1 VAALPS
7 PALPAA
13 LPSPSRPPV
22 LPAPALPAGLTSS
35 TAAGTSL
42 LQRLADDIINGFFRA
57 YERWVETGT
66 AWLLRE
72 AWRAMSATTEP
83 VLTGSAFTAEYH
95 VMILIGAGSAVPLV
109 GIAAIGAIA
118 RQDPSGLL
126 RTALLRLP
134 MALLLT
140 GVVIEL
146 VSLGLTF
153 TDQASLALL
162 DTGGDAVG
170 RLFAHLTV
178 AVGPVAPGLLGF
190 GQLLLVLVV
199 AFVGFMLWIELAV
212 RSAAVAVAAL
222 FLPLAL
228 AGLIWPATSRWAR
241 RLGETL
247 TGLVLMKL
255 VMAAVLALAGGAL
268 SADAGGLS
276 SIVEGVALLG
286 LTVFSPFA
294 LFRLIPMVEAG
305 AVSHLEGV
313 QPAAAAKNRAWS
325 LASDGMS
332 SLKGALSGSK
342 AQSRGSTG
350 PDSAGLPSAGAS
362 FIGGAGGGGGLG
374 GGGAAGGGVGGA
386 GAGGGGGG
394 GGAEGGGGVGGGGGG
409 GGGVAGGGVGGAGG
423 GAPAG
428 PGGSGGR
435 PSSGGSP
442 AGSGGGGSSSAA
454 GGRSSSVPQPRGEAG
469 WAQFMAQ
476 RRKDGGRG
484 GS

>member
-1 VAALPS
+1 
-7 PALPAA
+7 
-13 LPSPSRPPV
+13 
-22 LPAPALPAGLTSS
+22 
-35 TAAGTSL
+35 
-42 LQRLADDIINGFFRA
+42 
-57 YERWVETGT
+57 
-66 AWLLRE
+66 
-72 AWRAMSATTEP
+72 MSATTEP

-109 GIAAIGAIA
+109 GIAAIEAIA
-118 RQDPSGLL
+118 HQDPSSLL

-162 DTGGDAVG
+162 DTGGGAVG

-190 GQLLLVLVV
+190 GQLLLVLMV

-247 TGLVLMKL
+247 AGLVLMKL

-276 SIVEGVALLG
+276 SLVEGVALLG

-313 QPAAAAKNRAWS
+313 QPGAAAKNRAFS

-332 SLKGALSGSK
+332 GLRGALSGSK
-342 AQSRGSTG
+342 STSSESAG
-350 PDSAGLPSAGAS
+350 PASAGLPPAATS
-362 FIGGAGGGGGLG
+362 FI
-374 GGGAAGGGVGGA
+374 A
-386 GAGGGGGG
+386 GAGGGGSTGPRP
-394 GGAEGGGGVGGGGGG
+394 GGAGSSPSGAGPAGFGGSGGSDAGRGGSSG
-409 GGGVAGGGVGGAGG
+409 ASSAGG
-423 GAPAG
+423 GAAG
-428 PGGSGGR
+428 
-435 PSSGGSP
+435 
-442 AGSGGGGSSSAA
+442 AGSA
-454 GGRSSSVPQPRGEAG
+454 PQPRGEAG

-476 RRKDGGRG
+476 RRKDGGHG

>member
-1 VAALPS
+1 
-7 PALPAA
+7 
-13 LPSPSRPPV
+13 
-22 LPAPALPAGLTSS
+22 
-35 TAAGTSL
+35 
-42 LQRLADDIINGFFRA
+42 
-57 YERWVETGT
+57 
-66 AWLLRE
+66 
-72 AWRAMSATTEP
+72 
-83 VLTGSAFTAEYH
+83 
-95 VMILIGAGSAVPLV
+95 MILIGAGSAVPLV
-109 GIAAIGAIA
+109 GVAAIEAIA
-118 RQDPSGLL
+118 HQDPSSLL

-170 RLFAHLTV
+170 RLFAHLAV

-199 AFVGFMLWIELAV
+199 AFVGFLLWIELAV

-247 TGLVLMKL
+247 AGLVLMKL

-276 SIVEGVALLG
+276 SLVEGVALLG

-294 LFRLIPMVEAG
+294 LFRLIPMLEAG

-313 QPAAAAKNRAWS
+313 QPAAAAKNQAFS
-325 LASDGMS
+325 LASDGLG
-332 SLKGALSGSK
+332 SLKSALSGSRST
-342 AQSRGSTG
+342 AGGSAG
-350 PDSAGLPSAGAS
+350 PDSAALPSAAAS
-362 FIGGAGGGGGLG
+362 LI
-374 GGGAAGGGVGGA
+374 GGGA
-386 GAGGGGGG
+386 
-394 GGAEGGGGVGGGGGG
+394 
-409 GGGVAGGGVGGAGG
+409 GGVAGGGAGGGSPGSGAGGGAVGGAGG
-423 GAPAG
+423 GSPGSGAG
-428 PGGSGGR
+428 GGSPGGGSGGGA
-435 PSSGGSP
+435 PVGGAGGGSP
-442 AGSGGGGSSSAA
+442 SGGGQGPTGGGGPGPSAGPA
-454 GGRSSSVPQPRGEAG
+454 SQPRGEAG
-469 WAQFMAQ
+469 WAQFIAE
-476 RRKDGGRG
+476 RRKDAGHG

>member
-1 VAALPS
+1 MPS
-7 PALPAA
+7 PA
-13 LPSPSRPPV
+13 RPPS
-22 LPAPALPAGLTSS
+22 LTS
-35 TAAGTSL
+35 AVAGTSL
-42 LQRLADDIINGFFRA
+42 LQRLADDIINGLFRA

-109 GIAAIGAIA
+109 GIAAIEAIA
-118 RQDPSGLL
+118 HQDPSSLL

-162 DTGGDAVG
+162 DTGGGAVG

-247 TGLVLMKL
+247 AGLVLMKL

-276 SIVEGVALLG
+276 SLVEGVALLG

-313 QPAAAAKNRAWS
+313 QPGAAAKNRAFS

-332 SLKGALSGSK
+332 GLRGALSGSK
-342 AQSRGSTG
+342 STSSESAG
-350 PDSAGLPSAGAS
+350 PASAGLPPAATS
-362 FIGGAGGGGGLG
+362 FI
-374 GGGAAGGGVGGA
+374 A

-394 GGAEGGGGVGGGGGG
+394 SPAGTGGGGSTGPRP
-409 GGGVAGGGVGGAGG
+409 GGAGSSPS
-423 GAPAG
+423 GAGPAG
-428 PGGSGGR
+428 FGGSGG
-435 PSSGGSP
+435 SD
-442 AGSGGGGSSSAA
+442 AGRGGSSGASSAA
-454 GGRSSSVPQPRGEAG
+454 SGAAGSAPQPRGEAG
-469 WAQFMAQ
+469 WAQFIAQ

>member
-1 VAALPS
+1 MPS
-7 PALPAA
+7 PVRPA
-13 LPSPSRPPV
+13 S
-22 LPAPALPAGLTSS
+22 LTG
-35 TAAGTSL
+35 AAGSSL
-42 LQRLADDIINGFFRA
+42 LQRLADDIINGFFHA

-83 VLTGSAFTAEYH
+83 VLTGSAFSAEYH

-109 GIAAIGAIA
+109 GVAAIEAIA
-118 RQDPSGLL
+118 HQDPSSLL

-170 RLFAHLTV
+170 RLFAHLAV

-199 AFVGFMLWIELAV
+199 AFVGFLLWIELAV

-247 TGLVLMKL
+247 AGLVLMKL

-276 SIVEGVALLG
+276 SLVEGVALLG

-294 LFRLIPMVEAG
+294 LFRLIPMLEAG

-313 QPAAAAKNRAWS
+313 QPAAAAKNQAFS
-325 LASDGMS
+325 LASDGLG
-332 SLKGALSGSK
+332 SLKSALSGSK
-342 AQSRGSTG
+342 STAGGSAG
-350 PDSAGLPSAGAS
+350 PDSAALPSAAASLIGSGA
-362 FIGGAGGGGGLG
+362 
-374 GGGAAGGGVGGA
+374 
-386 GAGGGGGG
+386 
-394 GGAEGGGGVGGGGGG
+394 
-409 GGGVAGGGVGGAGG
+409 GGVAGGGAVGGAGG
-423 GAPAG
+423 GSPGSGAG
-428 PGGSGGR
+428 GGSPGGGSGGGA
-435 PSSGGSP
+435 PVGGAGGGSP
-442 AGSGGGGSSSAA
+442 SGGGRGPTGGGGPGPSAGPA
-454 GGRSSSVPQPRGEAG
+454 SQPRGEAG
-469 WAQFMAQ
+469 WAQFIAE
-476 RRKDGGRG
+476 RRKDAGHG